1 MHILLVGNASSI
13 TTTIKTMLQSI
24 DNSSVRH
31 SDLARLKKSEQLSAE
46 YDLIVANIEDF
57 DRPSTKIVS
66 EINKQFPDT
75 PLLVVHSYLKKT
87 LITPMIKA
95 GATGYI
101 QNNVSETQL
110 IEAVQKVAS
119 GTKCIIA
126 ETT

>member
-1 MHILLVGNASSI
+1 MHILLVGNTSSI

-24 DNSSVRH
+24 DNSSVQH
-31 SDLARLKKSEQLSAE
+31 TDLAKLKKSEQPEAK

-57 DRPSTKIVS
+57 DNPSTKVVS
-66 EINKQFPDT
+66 KVYTQFPDI
-75 PLLVVHSYLKKT
+75 PLLVIHSYLNKT
-87 LITPMIKA
+87 LIMPMIKA

-101 QNNVSETQL
+101 QNNVSESQL